1 MLFDNNEK
9 DKEQW
14 RKNERRMR
22 RIIIGIILAVLM
34 LVIILI
40 FFSTQIWAIITNVAI
55 IIGLIVDLISIINMK
70 EGR

>member
-1 MLFDNNEK
+1 MIFDNNEK

-22 RIIIGIILAVLM
+22 RIIIGIILAILVLV
-34 LVIILI
+34 LILI
-40 FFSTQIWAIITNVAI
+40 FFNTQIWAIITNIAI
-55 IIGLIVDLISIINMK
+55 IIGLVVDLISIMNMK